1 MPLQHLGAAGGS
13 RRPAPSAGRLGS
25 PARAGRPVRVLAAED
40 NLTNQKVLAAL
51 LAPLDL
57 ELTMVDNGRLAVE
70 ACRDGG
76 LDMVLMDVQMPEI
89 GGVEAT
95 VLIRAAEAAEGLAP
109 VPIIAVSA
117 NALRHQVEEYLAA
130 GMNDHVAK
138 PIEATVLYG
147 AINNALA
154 RVAAIAA

>member
-1 MPLQHLGAAGGS
+1 
-13 RRPAPSAGRLGS
+13 
-25 PARAGRPVRVLAAED
+25 
-40 NLTNQKVLAAL
+40 
-51 LAPLDL
+51 
-57 ELTMVDNGRLAVE
+57 
-70 ACRDGG
+70 
-76 LDMVLMDVQMPEI
+76 MVLMDVQMPEM

-95 VLIRAAEAAEGLAP
+95 VLIRAAEAAQGLAP

-138 PIEATVLYG
+138 PIEAAVLYG

-154 RVAAIAA
+154 GKAAIAA